1 MDVKLNTQDAVSAS
15 VERNTGLNDNL
26 DTYAIYKAE
35 CYAADGTKKWEAE
48 TRNTVMTLGKND
60 LLNKYFSNTA
70 AGASY
75 LGLIGAVSYTGVP
88 LAADTMAS
96 HTNWTECGNANA
108 PDYTTSGGAGI
119 RKTLTAAWSAAANG
133 VLTTSATQDY
143 TINENG
149 TVKGAFINIGGTS
162 AVDNTTGI
170 LYSAGLFSAPGDRT
184 VVPSDVVKVTV
195 TLTHS

>member
-48 TRNTVMTLGKND
+48 THNTVCTLGKND

-70 AGASY
+70 AGASF
-75 LGLIGAVSYTGVP
+75 LGLIGAVGYTGVP
-88 LAADTMAS
+88 VASDTMAS
-96 HTNWTECGNANA
+96 HGTWTECGLANA
-108 PDYTTSGGAGI
+108 PTYTTSGGANV
-119 RKTLTAAWSAAANG
+119 RKTLTAAWAAAAAG

-143 TINENG
+143 TINSDG

-170 LYSAGLFSAPGDRT
+170 LYSAGLFSAPGDRLVAST
-184 VVPSDVVKVTV
+184 DVVKVTV

>member
-48 TRNTVMTLGKND
+48 THNTVCTLGKND

-70 AGASY
+70 AGASF

-88 LAADTMAS
+88 VAGDTMAS
-96 HTNWTECGNANA
+96 HGTWTECGNANA
-108 PDYTTSGGAGI
+108 PTYTTTGAAT
-119 RKTLTAAWSAAANG
+119 RRTLTAAWGAAAAG
-133 VLTTSATQDY
+133 VMTTSATQDY
-143 TINENG
+143 TINSSG

-170 LYSAGLFSAPGDRT
+170 LYSAGLFSAPGDRA
-184 VVPSDVVKVTV
+184 VVSTDVVKVTV

>member
-1 MDVKLNTQDAVSAS
+1 MDVKLSTQDSMSAS
-15 VERNTGLNDNL
+15 VERNGGMQDTL

-48 TRNTVMTLGKND
+48 TKNTVCTLGKND

-70 AGASY
+70 AGACY

-88 LAADTMAS
+88 VAADTMAS
-96 HTNWTECGNANA
+96 HSTWTECGNANA
-108 PDYTTSGGAGI
+108 PTYTTTGAGT
-119 RKTLTAAWSAAANG
+119 RRTLTAAWGAASGG
-133 VLTTSATQDY
+133 VMSTSATQDY
-143 TINENG
+143 TINSSG
-149 TVKGAFINIGGTS
+149 TVKGAFINIGGS
-162 AVDNTTGI
+162 ASVDNTTGI

-184 VVPSDVVKVTV
+184 VVSTDVVKVTV